1 MDISLPPATPLVIV
15 AEAKDEG
22 TAGNMDPEVEVTVDA
37 GACVVEVTDGA
48 VSSGSVIDEDCCP
61 TVGTFRDPLTDQE
74 DLSSTKVMTA
84 AAPSFFLL

>member
-1 MDISLPPATPLVIV
+1 MLPPATPLLVA

-22 TAGNMDPEVEVTVDA
+22 TAGNMDPEVEVTVEA

-48 VSSGSVIDEDCCP
+48 VSSGSAIDEGCCP
-61 TVGTFRDPLTDQE
+61 TVGTLRHPLTDQE
-74 DLSSTKVMTA
+74 FLSSAKVMTA